1 MFRLSRPDAD
11 RLSGGSYTIA
21 QVGAKRCVCGG
32 GPNGSGIFA
41 SKRFDPF
48 DCSRNGVSSQKCVGK
63 QFCSRWRLQQWQ
75 CHKHCQAF
83 GSGRRVSSRALI
95 DHKIGHKQLL
105 PMHGG
110 LPPFTSYS
118 LASSQKRVGM
128 ETTGNVANNGGFKI
142 NALHDSMV
150 AKAGKRCSTEIS
162 VG

>member
-1 MFRLSRPDAD
+1 
-11 RLSGGSYTIA
+11 
-21 QVGAKRCVCGG
+21 
-32 GPNGSGIFA
+32 
-41 SKRFDPF
+41 
-48 DCSRNGVSSQKCVGK
+48 
-63 QFCSRWRLQQWQ
+63 
-75 CHKHCQAF
+75 
-83 GSGRRVSSRALI
+83 
-95 DHKIGHKQLL
+95 
-105 PMHGG
+105 MHGG